1 MTTTAAERNK
11 ARRARRPIY
20 VIVRRLVDPATGE
33 EIGALVPAS
42 PMDQRLM
49 RERKYAVGAE
59 IRAELKK
66 PRKSQFHRLAH
77 AIGTLLVDSVE
88 KFRDVDSHAAL
99 KAVQAESGVCCER
112 EKFVLDL
119 GSLGRHEVERC
130 IPRSIAFDE
139 MDEGEFGQFF
149 DGITAYI
156 GEHYAGV
163 MLDEV
168 RDEFW
173 RMCNGETDGYAH
185 RRAA

>member
-1 MTTTAAERNK
+1 MSTAAERNK

-20 VIVRRLVDPATGE
+20 VTVRRLVDPATGE
-33 EIGALVPAS
+33 ELGALVPAS

-59 IRAELKK
+59 IRAELKQ
-66 PRKSQFHRLAH
+66 PRNSAFHRLAH
-77 AIGTLLVDSVE
+77 AIGVLLVENVE
-88 KFRDVDSHAAL
+88 EFQNIDSHAAL
-99 KAVQAESGVCCER
+99 KAVQAKSGVCCDP
-112 EKFVLDL
+112 EKFVIDL
-119 GSLGRHEVERC
+119 GQFGRHEVERMV
-130 IPRSIAFDE
+130 PRSLSYDCMSQEDFS
-139 MDEGEFGQFF
+139 QFF